1 MIHLL
6 DVKETVHKRHAGH
19 SRFWG
24 TRITYGTWK
33 LGVGHETASNL
44 SVHFSISHMGISA
57 ATFKAAE
64 IHGEEKCFRYGNP
77 LFVKCMITMCKY

>member
-1 MIHLL
+1 VDASSPAQDKGL
-6 DVKETVHKRHAGH
+6 DRPGRK
-19 SRFWG
+19 
-24 TRITYGTWK
+24 I

-64 IHGEEKCFRYGNP
+64 PMVRKKAFGMKTPYS
-77 LFVKCMITMCKY
+77 

>member
-1 MIHLL
+1 MCHIFISTDYQMSKRRFTSVTRGIHDFGELGS
-6 DVKETVHKRHAGH
+6 H
-19 SRFWG
+19 
-24 TRITYGTWK
+24 IGTWK

-64 IHGEEKCFRYGNP
+64 IHGEEKGFRYGNP
-77 LFVKCMITMCKY
+77 YS